1 VLSLYHL
8 LDPEVLANPYP
19 LFRRL
24 RTEDPVHWDPF
35 LHAWVVTRYPDV
47 LEVLLNFSADRTP
60 TPAQLDEMGLSSLSP
75 IARVMVKQMLFLD
88 APAHT
93 RLRGLSAKAFT
104 PARVEELRGHITD
117 IVNQLLDG
125 IQSRGQMD
133 VIAELAEPL
142 PAIVTAEM
150 LGVPTEDHNKLKVW
164 SADFAEMLGNFQ
176 HNPERYPTVLK
187 AVANLTEYF
196 QNAIREQRDRPRAG
210 LIHSLLTAEIDGDR
224 LTEEE
229 VIANCIVTMVGGQ
242 ETTTNL
248 IGNGLLTLLR
258 NPAEMEKLRNDPALI
273 PSAVEEMLRYESP
286 SQHTARMCPSERTMG
301 GKVIQKRQAV
311 IAIMAAANRDP
322 ERFPDPDR
330 FDITRKDNR
339 HLAFG
344 YAAHY
349 CFGAPLARV
358 EGQVVFE
365 ALLRRIAD
373 ITLEPAP
380 IEWRSNLGLRGLK
393 ALHVKF
399 AGQSAR
405 SSAGQ
410 SQDRSLPATPQ
421 PPAIAA
427 TQAASPSSS
436 ARCPFDGHDAQTM
449 KSEAIKPEG
458 IKPEGSKE
466 DKQPELKRDAAKRD
480 DVKLS
485 EKQELIRKYL
495 QSRVAHKAEDAPAIA
510 RSERGPAP
518 LSFAQEQIWLHGQFA
533 KDLYNESVTVY
544 RRGPLDLATLRRS
557 LAEIIRRHEAW
568 RTTFKAVDG
577 HPVQI
582 VQPPFEPSIEAIDL
596 RHLEAAQREPEAL
609 RLAREQARAPFD
621 MERGPLLRAMLVQ
634 LDQEEFQ
641 LYLFL
646 HHIIFD
652 GFSIYRVF
660 LPELVTVYNAF
671 LAGKPSPLAELSLQ
685 YPDFAHWQRESL
697 GSPQLNESR
706 AYWSSQLDGELPV
719 LELPTDRPRPAVQS
733 FRGAMQRF
741 AFSRELSDRLH
752 ELAKRE
758 HTSFFTTILAGFAA
772 LLRRYS
778 GQQDLVIG
786 TVTSGRKR
794 SELEMLLGCFQ
805 NPLALRLKLAGDPSF
820 RELLAHAR
828 EVTLGALSHDD
839 APFER
844 LVEELSVRRD
854 TSRNPIFPVMFS
866 LVPPTAAFETGWDL
880 NQLDLEIGTAKFDLD
895 LELDD
900 RPEGLLGRFVY
911 STDLFDAST
920 MARMAGHFQT
930 MLEAI
935 VADPEEKISRLPMLT
950 AAEKRQIAEWN
961 STETEYPAA
970 LCMHEL
976 VDAQAARTPSAIAV
990 EHADQRLTYLEL
1002 EQRAN
1007 QLAQFLKRRG
1017 VGPESR
1023 VGICLRR
1030 SLELPVALL
1039 AVLKA
1044 GGACVP
1050 LDPAYPK
1057 ERLTYMLEDSQTS
1070 LVLTQPGLLAEVTD
1084 FDAEVVAL
1092 DADWKAF
1099 SGESKEGVAS
1109 GVKPE
1114 NLAYIIYTSG
1124 STGKPRGVLLS
1135 HLGLVN
1141 HNIAAIKL
1149 FDITPADRMAQFA
1162 SISFD
1167 IAIEEIFPTWM
1178 AGAALVIRE
1187 ENASLAVGD
1196 FLRWVTERRVT
1207 VLDLPTA
1214 YWHELV
1220 GELSES
1226 TIGLPESLRMVIV
1239 GGEKA
1244 SLAALATWHKLA
1256 GDRVRWVNTYGPTET
1271 SVIVTAFEPTNWKEI
1286 AAALPI
1292 GRPIANTKIHIL
1304 DEQLQQLPVGIPGD
1318 LFVAGPGLARG
1329 YLNRPEITAEKF
1341 IANPFS
1347 DQPGSRMYKTGDR
1360 ARYLASGEIEF
1371 AGRTDDQVKIRGY
1384 RVELKEIEAVL
1395 ASFPGLR
1402 EVVVVARENGTDKHL
1417 AAYVVPSREQA
1428 PTGSELRLFLKQKLP
1443 HYMVPSAF
1451 VVLETMPKTPNGK
1464 VDRRGMPAPQ
1474 PADFAEAN
1482 EYVAPTDDLENQLA
1496 RIWAVVLGKDKIGI
1510 RDNFFDLGGH
1520 SLLAARLMHRIEQTL
1535 GQRLPLAA
1543 LLQAPT
1549 VEQFAAVLRQE
1560 GWSASWSSLVAIQGE
1575 GSRPPFFCV
1584 HGVGGNVVGFRDL
1597 ARLMGPEQ
1605 PFYALQPE
1613 GLDGTRPCL
1622 TSVSEMAERY
1632 IKEIRRV
1639 QPEGPYRI
1647 GGYSFGGLVAY
1658 EMAQQLRA
1666 QEQEVSL
1673 LALFDTYP
1681 GKMESRSSQLR
1692 NLSKL
1697 SFKDAATFLVKKGS
1711 FVLMT
1716 LGKRLELQMLP
1727 KALRNVRQACA
1738 KAAAGYDVQPYAGQV
1753 TLFRVKEKSVGS
1765 LNDPYAIWWRV
1776 AAGGVDLREI
1786 SGDHLS
1792 LLKQPQ
1798 VRFLAE
1804 ELNRALEASSNSP
1817 IESPLVAAGSY

>member
-1 VLSLYHL
+1 LSLYHL
-8 LDPEVLANPYP
+8 LEPEVLANPYP

-24 RTEDPVHWDPF
+24 RSEDPVHWDPY

-93 RLRGLSAKAFT
+93 RLRGLSSKAFT
-104 PARVEELRGHITD
+104 PARVEELRGHIQD
-117 IVNQLLDG
+117 IVNNLLDG
-125 IQSRGQMD
+125 IQSKGEMD
-133 VIAELAEPL
+133 VIADLAEPL

-150 LGVPTEDHNKLKVW
+150 LGVPTSDHVQLKLW

-176 HNPERYPTVLK
+176 HNPERYPRVLK
-187 AVANLTEYF
+187 AVASLTEYF
-196 QNAIREQRDRPRAG
+196 QNAIREQRENPREG
-210 LIHSLLTAEIDGDR
+210 LIHSLMTAEIDGDR
-224 LTEEE
+224 LTDEE

-258 NPAEMEKLRNDPALI
+258 NPAEKEKLRNDSSLI

-286 SQHTARMCPSERTMG
+286 SQHTARMCPSDREMG
-301 GKVIQKRQAV
+301 GKLIQKRQAV
-311 IAIMAAANRDP
+311 IAVMAAANRDP

-344 YAAHY
+344 YAAHF

-365 ALLRRIAD
+365 ALLRRLTD
-373 ITLEPAP
+373 LTLVPEP

-393 ALHVKF
+393 SLKVKF
-399 AGQSAR
+399 GGESAAK
-405 SSAGQ
+405 SSERQ
-410 SQDRSLPATPQ
+410 PQQVSLPVTP
-421 PPAIAA
+421 AA
-427 TQAASPSSS
+427 QG
-436 ARCPFDGHDAQTM
+436 RCPYEAQE
-449 KSEAIKPEG
+449 SPQ
-458 IKPEGSKE
+458 
-466 DKQPELKRDAAKRD
+466 KQTRQN
-480 DVKLS
+480 S
-485 EKQELIRKYL
+485 GQESRQDLIRKYL
-495 QSRVAHKAEDAPAIA
+495 QSRIAHNVEDTPTIP
-510 RSERGPAP
+510 RFEPGPAP

-533 KDLYNESVTVY
+533 QGLYNESVTVY
-544 RRGPLDLATLRRS
+544 RQGPLDLPTLQRS

-568 RTTFKAVDG
+568 RTTFKAIDG
-577 HPVQI
+577 RPVQI
-582 VQPPFEPSIEAIDL
+582 VQPPFELNIEAVDL
-596 RHLEAAQREPEAL
+596 RELAPDQREPEAL

-621 MERGPLLRAMLVQ
+621 MERGPLLRAMLVR
-634 LDQEEFQ
+634 LGEEEYR

-671 LAGKPSPLAELSLQ
+671 LAGKSSPLPELRLHYS
-685 YPDFAHWQRESL
+685 DFAYWQRESL
-697 GSPQLNESR
+697 DSARLNESR
-706 AYWSSQLDGELPV
+706 AYWSTQLDGELPV
-719 LELPTDRPRPAVQS
+719 LELPADRPRPAMQS

-741 AFSRELSDRLH
+741 AFSRNLSDRLH
-752 ELAKRE
+752 QLAQRE
-758 HTSFFTTILAGFAA
+758 NTSFFTTILAGFTA

-778 GQQDLVIG
+778 AQQDFVIG

-805 NPLALRLKLAGDPSF
+805 NPLALRLKLDGDPSF

-854 TSRNPIFPVMFS
+854 TSRNPLFPVMFS
-866 LVPPTAAFETGWDL
+866 LVPPTAAFEPGWDL

-900 RPEGLLGRFVY
+900 RPEGLFGRFVY
-911 STDLFDAST
+911 STDLFDAAT
-920 MARMAGHFQT
+920 MERMAGHFQT

-935 VADPEEKISRLPMLT
+935 VADPEQKLSRLPMLT
-950 AAEKRQIAEWN
+950 AAEKQQLTDWNCTDAEFP
-961 STETEYPAA
+961 SE

-976 VDAQAARTPSAIAV
+976 VEAQAARTPSAIAV
-990 EHADQRLTYLEL
+990 EHGDQRLTYREL

-1007 QLAQFLKRRG
+1007 QLAHFLTRRG

-1057 ERLTYMLEDSQTS
+1057 ERLAYMLEDSQTS

-1084 FDAEVVAL
+1084 FDAEIIAL
-1092 DADWKAF
+1092 DAGWNSFFA
-1099 SGESKEGVAS
+1099 ESRESLRSA
-1109 GVKPE
+1109 VKPE
-1114 NLAYIIYTSG
+1114 NLAYVIYTSG

-1135 HLGLVN
+1135 HRGLVN
-1141 HNIAAIKL
+1141 HNTAAVNL
-1149 FDITPADRMAQFA
+1149 FGITPADRMAQFA

-1167 IAIEEIFPTWM
+1167 IAIEEIFPTWI

-1187 ENASLAVGD
+1187 EDASLAVGD
-1196 FLRWVTERRVT
+1196 FLRWVSERSVT
-1207 VLDLPTA
+1207 ALDLPTA

-1226 TIGLPESLRMVIV
+1226 TLQLPESLRIVIV

-1244 SLAALATWHKLA
+1244 SSAALAAWHKLA
-1256 GDRVRWVNTYGPTET
+1256 GSRVRWVNTYGPTET
-1271 SVIVTAFEPTNWKEI
+1271 SVIVTSFEPKNWEEI
-1286 AAALPI
+1286 PPILPI

-1304 DEQLQQLPVGIPGD
+1304 DEHLQPLPVGIPGD
-1318 LFVAGPGLARG
+1318 LFVSGPGLARG

-1341 IANPFS
+1341 VRDPISSVAEA
-1347 DQPGSRMYKTGDR
+1347 RMYKTGDR
-1360 ARYLASGEIEF
+1360 ARYLANGEIEF

-1384 RVELKEIEAVL
+1384 RVELKEIESVL
-1395 ASFPGLR
+1395 GSYAGVR
-1402 EVVVVARENGTDKHL
+1402 EVVVVARENARENGPGDKHL
-1417 AAYVVPSREQA
+1417 AAYVVPSRDQA
-1428 PTGSELRLFLKQKLP
+1428 PTGSELRSYLKQKLP

-1451 VVLETMPKTPNGK
+1451 VLLEAMPKTPNGK
-1464 VDRRGMPAPQ
+1464 VDRRAMPTPKS
-1474 PADFAEAN
+1474 ADFTEPN
-1482 EYVAPTDDLENQLA
+1482 EYVAPTDELENNLV
-1496 RIWAVVLGKDKIGI
+1496 RIWCAVLGKEKIGT

-1549 VEQFAAVLRQE
+1549 VEQFAALLRQE
-1560 GWSASWSSLVAIQGE
+1560 GWSASWSSLVAIQPE
-1575 GSRPPFFCV
+1575 GSRAPFFCV

-1597 ARLMGPEQ
+1597 ARHMGTDQ
-1605 PFYALQPE
+1605 PFYALQPQ
-1613 GLDGTRPCL
+1613 GLDGKRPCL
-1622 TSVSEMAERY
+1622 SSVTEMAENY
-1632 IKEIRRV
+1632 IREIRRV

-1681 GKMESRSSQLR
+1681 GKMESRGSQLR
-1692 NLSKL
+1692 NLRKL
-1697 SFKDAATFLVKKGS
+1697 PLKDAVSFIVKKGS

-1716 LGKRLELQMLP
+1716 LRKRLELQMLP
-1727 KALRNVRQACA
+1727 RPLRNVRQACA
-1738 KAAAGYDVQPYAGQV
+1738 KAAAGYTVQPYAGQV

-1792 LLKQPQ
+1792 LLKEPQ
-1798 VRFLAE
+1798 VRLLAE
-1804 ELNRALEASSNSP
+1804 ELNDALGHSSFAGEGS
-1817 IESPLVAAGSY
+1817 LVAAVSF

>member
-1 VLSLYHL
+1 LESRDSALSLYHL
-8 LDPEVLANPYP
+8 LEPEVLANPYP
-19 LFRRL
+19 LFQRL
-24 RTEDPVHWDPF
+24 RSEDPVHWDPF

-60 TPAQLDEMGLSSLSP
+60 TPAQLDEMGLSSLNP
-75 IARVMVKQMLFLD
+75 IARVMVKQMLFMD

-93 RLRGLSAKAFT
+93 RLRGLSSKAFT
-104 PARVEELRGHITD
+104 PARVEELRGHIKD
-117 IVNQLLDG
+117 IVNQLLDR
-125 IQSRGQMD
+125 IQSKGAMD
-133 VIAELAEPL
+133 VIADLAEPL

-150 LGVPTEDHNKLKVW
+150 LGVPTSDHIQLKLW

-176 HNPERYPTVLK
+176 HNPERYPQVLK

-196 QNAIREQRDRPRAG
+196 QNAIREQRVHPRHG
-210 LIHSLLTAEIDGDR
+210 LIQSLMTAEIDGDR

-248 IGNGLLTLLR
+248 IANGLLTLLR
-258 NPAEMEKLRNDPALI
+258 HPAELEKLRNDASLI

-286 SQHTARMCPSERTMG
+286 SQHTARMCPSDRELG
-301 GKVIQKRQAV
+301 GKLIQKRQAV
-311 IAIMAAANRDP
+311 IAVMAAANRDP

-344 YAAHY
+344 YAAHF

-365 ALLRRIAD
+365 ALLRRLPELA
-373 ITLEPAP
+373 LVPEA

-393 ALHVKF
+393 SLRVTF
-399 AGQSAR
+399 GGSSTTLVQSRQSQPAAIV
-405 SSAGQ
+405 STLPNA
-410 SQDRSLPATPQ
+410 SQDR
-421 PPAIAA
+421 
-427 TQAASPSSS
+427 
-436 ARCPFDGHDAQTM
+436 CPFEAQERGL
-449 KSEAIKPEG
+449 KSNEKPEASLG
-458 IKPEGSKE
+458 
-466 DKQPELKRDAAKRD
+466 
-480 DVKLS
+480 
-485 EKQELIRKYL
+485 EKQDLIRKYL
-495 QSRVAHKAEDAPAIA
+495 QSRTLHKTTDTTDIPHREAA
-510 RSERGPAP
+510 PAP

-544 RRGPLDLATLRRS
+544 RQGALDVPTLRRS
-557 LAEIIRRHEAW
+557 LAEIVRRHEAW
-568 RTTFKAVDG
+568 RTTFKSVDG

-582 VQPPFEPSIEAIDL
+582 VQPPFEPSVEAVDL
-596 RHLEAAQREPEAL
+596 RNLAADQREPEAL
-609 RLAREQARAPFD
+609 RLARQQARVPFD
-621 MERGPLLRAMLVQ
+621 LERGPLLRAMLVR
-634 LDQEEFQ
+634 LGDEEYR

-671 LAGKPSPLAELSLQ
+671 LAGKPSPLPELRLQ
-685 YPDFAHWQRESL
+685 YPDFARWQRESL
-697 GSPQLNESR
+697 GSVQLNESR
-706 AYWSSQLDGELPV
+706 AYWSAQLDGQLPV
-719 LELPTDRPRPAVQS
+719 LELPTDRPRPAMQT
-733 FRGAMQRF
+733 FRGAIHRF
-741 AFSRELSDRLH
+741 AFSRNLSDRLH
-752 ELAKRE
+752 QLAQLE
-758 HTSFFTTILAGFAA
+758 NTSFFTTILAGFTA

-778 GQQDLVIG
+778 SQRDFVIG

-805 NPLALRLKLAGDPSF
+805 NPLALRLKLEGDPSF

-828 EVTLGALSHDD
+828 EVTLGALAHDD

-854 TSRNPIFPVMFS
+854 TSRNPLFPVMFS
-866 LVPPTAAFETGWDL
+866 LVPPTAAFEAGWDL

-911 STDLFDAST
+911 STDLFDAAT
-920 MARMAGHFQT
+920 MERMAGHFET

-935 VADPEEKISRLPMLT
+935 VADPEQNISRLPMLT
-950 AAEKRQIAEWN
+950 AAERQQLTDWN
-961 STETEYPAA
+961 RTDTKFPSDR
-970 LCMHEL
+970 CVHQL
-976 VDAQAARTPSAIAV
+976 VEAQAARTPNAVAV
-990 EHADQRLTYLEL
+990 EHGGQHLSYREL

-1007 QLAQFLKRRG
+1007 QLARFMKRRG

-1057 ERLTYMLEDSQTS
+1057 ERLAYMLEDSQTS

-1084 FDAEVVAL
+1084 FNAEIITL
-1092 DADWKAF
+1092 DAGWNAF
-1099 SGESKEGVAS
+1099 ASESS
-1109 GVKPE
+1109 E
-1114 NLAYIIYTSG
+1114 NLRNEVTPDDLAYVIYTSG
-1124 STGKPRGVLLS
+1124 STGQPRGVLLS
-1135 HLGLVN
+1135 HRGLVN
-1141 HNIAAIKL
+1141 HNTAAVKL
-1149 FDITPADRMAQFA
+1149 FGMTSADRMAQFA

-1167 IAIEEIFPTWM
+1167 IAIEEIFPTWI

-1187 ENASLAVGD
+1187 EDASLAVGD
-1196 FLRWVTERRVT
+1196 FLRWVNERKVT
-1207 VLDLPTA
+1207 ALDLPTA

-1226 TIGLPESLRMVIV
+1226 TLRLPESLRIVIV

-1244 SLAALATWHKLA
+1244 SSAALAAWHRLA
-1256 GDRVRWVNTYGPTET
+1256 GSRVRWVNTYGPTET
-1271 SVIVTAFEPTNWKEI
+1271 SVIVTSFEPENWENI
-1286 AAALPI
+1286 PSILPI
-1292 GRPIANTKIHIL
+1292 GRPIANTRIHIL
-1304 DEQLQQLPVGIPGD
+1304 DEHLQPLPVGIPGD

-1341 IANPFS
+1341 IPDSFS
-1347 DQPGSRMYKTGDR
+1347 SEPGARMYKTGDR
-1360 ARYLASGEIEF
+1360 ARYLANGEIEF

-1384 RVELKEIEAVL
+1384 RVELKEIESVL
-1395 ASFPGLR
+1395 GSYPGVR
-1402 EVVVVARENGTDKHL
+1402 EVVVVAREGIARENGPADKHL
-1417 AAYVVPSREQA
+1417 AAYVVPTRDQT
-1428 PTGSELRLFLKQKLP
+1428 PTGSELRTYLKQKLP

-1451 VVLETMPKTPNGK
+1451 VLLESMPKTPNGK
-1464 VDRRGMPAPQ
+1464 VDRRAMPAPQ
-1474 PADFAEAN
+1474 AADFAEAN
-1482 EYVAPTDDLENQLA
+1482 EYVAPSSELEANLVK
-1496 RIWAVVLGKDKIGI
+1496 IWCAVLGKEKIGI

-1549 VEQFAAVLRQE
+1549 VEQFATLLRQE
-1560 GWSASWSSLVAIQGE
+1560 GWSASWSSLVAMRSE
-1575 GSRPPFFCV
+1575 GSRAPFFCV

-1597 ARLMGPEQ
+1597 VRHLGPEQ
-1605 PFYALQPE
+1605 PFYALQPQ
-1613 GLDGTRPCL
+1613 GLDGQRPCVS
-1622 TSVSEMAERY
+1622 SVPEMAESYLR
-1632 IKEIRRV
+1632 EIRRV

-1666 QEQEVSL
+1666 QDQEVSL

-1681 GKMESRSSQLR
+1681 GKMESRTSQLR
-1692 NLSKL
+1692 NLTKIPL
-1697 SFKDAATFLVKKGS
+1697 KEAAMFLIKKGS

-1716 LGKRLELQMLP
+1716 LRKRLELSFLP
-1727 KALRNVRQACA
+1727 RPLRNVRRACA
-1738 KAAAGYDVQPYAGQV
+1738 SAAAAYNVEPYAGQV

-1765 LNDPYAIWWRV
+1765 LDDPYAIWWRV

-1786 SGDHLS
+1786 NGDHLS
-1792 LLKQPQ
+1792 LLKEPQ

-1804 ELNRALEASSNSP
+1804 ELNRSLDQSSSGDR
-1817 IESPLVAAGSY
+1817 SLVAAVSY

>member
-1 VLSLYHL
+1 LSLYHL
-8 LDPEVLANPYP
+8 LEPEVLANPYP
-19 LFRRL
+19 LFHRL
-24 RTEDPVHWDPF
+24 RAEDPVHWDPF

-93 RLRGLSAKAFT
+93 RLRGLSSKAFT
-104 PARVEELRGHITD
+104 PARVEELRGHIQD
-117 IVNQLLDG
+117 IVNHLLDG
-125 IQSRGQMD
+125 IQAKGDMD
-133 VIAELAEPL
+133 VIADLAEPL

-150 LGVPTEDHNKLKVW
+150 LGVPTRDHVKLKLW

-196 QNAIREQRDRPRAG
+196 QKAIREQRETPREG

-258 NPAEMEKLRNDPALI
+258 NPAEMERLRNDSSLI

-286 SQHTARMCPSERTMG
+286 SQHTARMCPSDREMG
-301 GKVIQKRQAV
+301 GKLIQKRQAV
-311 IAIMAAANRDP
+311 IAVMAAANRDP
-322 ERFPDPDR
+322 ERFPEPDQ

-344 YAAHY
+344 YAAHF

-365 ALLRRIAD
+365 ALLRRLGD
-373 ITLEPAP
+373 IRLEPQA

-393 ALHVKF
+393 SLRVKF
-399 AGQSAR
+399 GVKFGEQSATQPQ
-405 SSAGQ
+405 Q
-410 SQDRSLPATPQ
+410 SKATPAL
-421 PPAIAA
+421 PE
-427 TQAASPSSS
+427 ASA
-436 ARCPFDGHDAQTM
+436 ARCPFEGHGSGVQQAVTQ
-449 KSEAIKPEG
+449 EAT
-458 IKPEGSKE
+458 KE
-466 DKQPELKRDAAKRD
+466 TNGTRD
-480 DVKLS
+480 
-485 EKQELIRKYL
+485 EKQERIRKYL
-495 QSRVAHKAEDAPAIA
+495 QARVSHKEEEAAAIA

-544 RRGPLDLATLRRS
+544 RQGPLDLPTLQRS
-557 LAEIIRRHEAW
+557 LNEIVRRHEAW
-568 RTTFKAVDG
+568 RTTFKAIDG
-577 HPVQI
+577 QPMQI
-582 VQPPFEPSIEAIDL
+582 VQPPFEPSIEAVDL
-596 RHLEAAQREPEAL
+596 RKLAVERREPEAL
-609 RLAREQARAPFD
+609 RLARAQARVPYD
-621 MERGPLLRAMLVQ
+621 MERGPLLRAMLVR
-634 LDQEEFQ
+634 LGDEEYRF
-641 LYLFL
+641 YLFL

-671 LAGKPSPLAELSLQ
+671 LAGRTSPLPELRLQ
-685 YPDFAHWQRESL
+685 YADFAHWQRESL
-697 GSPQLNESR
+697 GSVQLNESR
-706 AYWSSQLDGELPV
+706 AYWSAQLDGELPV
-719 LELPTDRPRPAVQS
+719 LELPTDHPRPAMQS

-741 AFSRELSDRLH
+741 AFSRDLSDRLH
-752 ELAKRE
+752 QLAQRE
-758 HTSFFTTILAGFAA
+758 NTSFFTTILAGFAA

-778 GQQDLVIG
+778 GQQDFVIG

-794 SELEMLLGCFQ
+794 SELEALLGCFQ

-854 TSRNPIFPVMFS
+854 TSRNPLFPVMFS
-866 LVPPTAAFETGWDL
+866 LVPPTAAFESGWDL

-900 RPEGLLGRFVY
+900 RPEGLFGRFVY

-920 MARMAGHFQT
+920 MARMAGHFET

-935 VADPEEKISRLPMLT
+935 VADPEQKVSRLPMLT
-950 AAEKRQIAEWN
+950 AAEKLQLAQWN
-961 STETEYPAA
+961 QTETEFPRE
-970 LCMHEL
+970 LCIHEL
-976 VDAQAARTPSAIAV
+976 VEAQAARTPNAIAV
-990 EHADQRLTYLEL
+990 EYADQRLTYREL
-1002 EQRAN
+1002 VERAN
-1007 QLAQFLKRRG
+1007 QLAHFLRRRG
-1017 VGPESR
+1017 VERESR

-1057 ERLTYMLEDSQTS
+1057 ERLEYMLEDSQTA

-1084 FDAEVVAL
+1084 FNAEMVTL
-1092 DADWKAF
+1092 DADWNSF
-1099 SGESKEGVAS
+1099 SRESTENVRS
-1109 GVKPE
+1109 DVKPD
-1114 NLAYIIYTSG
+1114 NLAYLIYTSG
-1124 STGKPRGVLLS
+1124 STGKPRGVLLT

-1141 HNIAAIKL
+1141 HNAAAVKL
-1149 FDITPADRMAQFA
+1149 FGITPADRMAQFA

-1167 IAIEEIFPTWM
+1167 IAIEEIFPTWI

-1187 ENASLAVGD
+1187 EDASLAVGD
-1196 FLRWVTERRVT
+1196 FLRWVSERKVT
-1207 VLDLPTA
+1207 ALDLPTA

-1226 TIGLPESLRMVIV
+1226 TLKLPESLRIVIV

-1244 SLAALATWHKLA
+1244 SSTKLAAWRKVA
-1256 GDRVRWVNTYGPTET
+1256 GSRVRWVNTYGPTET
-1271 SVIVTAFEPTNWKEI
+1271 SVIVTAFEPDSSEEI
-1286 AAALPI
+1286 PAILPI

-1304 DEQLQQLPVGIPGD
+1304 DANLQPLPVGIPGD
-1318 LFVAGPGLARG
+1318 LYVSGPGLARG
-1329 YLNRPEITAEKF
+1329 YLNRPEVTAEKF
-1341 IANPFS
+1341 ISDPFAA
-1347 DQPGSRMYKTGDR
+1347 QPGARMYKTGDV

-1384 RVELKEIEAVL
+1384 RVELKEIESVLGSYAAV
-1395 ASFPGLR
+1395 R
-1402 EVVVVARENGTDKHL
+1402 EVVVVARETDGGKNL
-1417 AAYVVPSREQA
+1417 VAYVVPAREQV
-1428 PTGSELRLFLKQKLP
+1428 PTGSELRAYLKQRLP

-1451 VVLETMPKTPNGK
+1451 VLLEAMPKTPNGK
-1464 VDRRGMPAPQ
+1464 VDRRGMPAPK
-1474 PADFAEAN
+1474 PADFTEPN
-1482 EYVAPTDDLENQLA
+1482 EYIAPTDELEKQLTK
-1496 RIWAVVLGKDKIGI
+1496 IWAAVLSKESIGI

-1549 VEQFAAVLRQE
+1549 VEQFAALLRQE
-1560 GWSASWSSLVAIQGE
+1560 GWSASWSSLVAIQAE

-1597 ARLMGPEQ
+1597 ARHMGPEQ
-1605 PFYALQPE
+1605 PFYALQPQ
-1613 GLDGTRPCL
+1613 GLDGQRPCL
-1622 TSVSEMAERY
+1622 TSVPEMAERY
-1632 IKEIRRV
+1632 LREIRRV

-1681 GKMESRSSQLR
+1681 GKMESRASQMR

-1697 SFKDAATFLVKKGS
+1697 PLKEALLFLVKKGS
-1711 FVLMT
+1711 FVMMT
-1716 LGKRLELQMLP
+1716 LRKRLELQMLP
-1727 KALRNVRQACA
+1727 RALRNVRQACA
-1738 KAAAGYDVQPYAGQV
+1738 AAAAGYDVQPYDGQV
-1753 TLFRVKEKSVGS
+1753 TLFRVKEKSAGS
-1765 LNDPYAIWWRV
+1765 LVARRRRRRRPARNQRRPPQPAQGAASP
-1776 AAGGVDLREI
+1776 AAGRRIE
-1786 SGDHLS
+1786 
-1792 LLKQPQ
+1792 
-1798 VRFLAE
+1798 R
-1804 ELNRALEASSNSP
+1804 RAR
-1817 IESPLVAAGSY
+1817 SPLLSRKFSRGGRELLSWISRSRSKFGPETN

>member
-1 VLSLYHL
+1 VSSSTKTPPRPESRDSALSLYHL
-8 LDPEVLANPYP
+8 LEPEVLANPYP
-19 LFRRL
+19 LFHRL
-24 RTEDPVHWDPF
+24 RAEDPVHWDPF

-93 RLRGLSAKAFT
+93 RLRGLSSKAFT
-104 PARVEELRGHITD
+104 PARVEELRGHIQD
-117 IVNQLLDG
+117 IVNHLLDG
-125 IQSRGQMD
+125 IQAKGDMD
-133 VIAELAEPL
+133 VIADLAEPL

-150 LGVPTEDHNKLKVW
+150 LGVPTRDHVKLKLW

-196 QNAIREQRDRPRAG
+196 QKAIREQRETPREG

-258 NPAEMEKLRNDPALI
+258 NPAEMERLRNDSSLI

-286 SQHTARMCPSERTMG
+286 SQHTARMCPSDREMG
-301 GKVIQKRQAV
+301 GKLIQKRQAV
-311 IAIMAAANRDP
+311 IAVMAAANRDP
-322 ERFPDPDR
+322 ERFPEPDQ

-344 YAAHY
+344 YAAHF

-365 ALLRRIAD
+365 ALLRRLGD
-373 ITLEPAP
+373 IRLEPQA

-393 ALHVKF
+393 SLRVKF
-399 AGQSAR
+399 GVKFGEQSATQPQ
-405 SSAGQ
+405 Q
-410 SQDRSLPATPQ
+410 SKATPAL
-421 PPAIAA
+421 PE
-427 TQAASPSSS
+427 ASA
-436 ARCPFDGHDAQTM
+436 ARCPFEGHGSGVQQAVTQ
-449 KSEAIKPEG
+449 EAT
-458 IKPEGSKE
+458 KE
-466 DKQPELKRDAAKRD
+466 TNGTRD
-480 DVKLS
+480 
-485 EKQELIRKYL
+485 EKQERIRKYL
-495 QSRVAHKAEDAPAIA
+495 QARVSHKEEEAAAIA

-544 RRGPLDLATLRRS
+544 RQGPLDLPTLQRS
-557 LAEIIRRHEAW
+557 LNEIVRRHEAW
-568 RTTFKAVDG
+568 RTTFKAIDG
-577 HPVQI
+577 QPMQI
-582 VQPPFEPSIEAIDL
+582 VQPPFEPSIEAVDL
-596 RHLEAAQREPEAL
+596 RKLAVERREPEAL
-609 RLAREQARAPFD
+609 RLARAQARVPYD
-621 MERGPLLRAMLVQ
+621 MERGPLLRAMLVR
-634 LDQEEFQ
+634 LGDEEYRF
-641 LYLFL
+641 YHFL

-671 LAGKPSPLAELSLQ
+671 LAGRTSPLPELRLQ
-685 YPDFAHWQRESL
+685 YADFAHWQRESL
-697 GSPQLNESR
+697 GSVQLNESR
-706 AYWSSQLDGELPV
+706 AYWSAQLDGELPV
-719 LELPTDRPRPAVQS
+719 LELPTDHPRPAMQS

-741 AFSRELSDRLH
+741 AFSRDLSDRLH
-752 ELAKRE
+752 QLAQRE
-758 HTSFFTTILAGFAA
+758 NTSFFTTILAGFAA

-778 GQQDLVIG
+778 GQQDFVIG

-794 SELEMLLGCFQ
+794 SELEALLGCFQ

-854 TSRNPIFPVMFS
+854 TSRNPLFPVMFS
-866 LVPPTAAFETGWDL
+866 LVPPTAAFESGWDL

-900 RPEGLLGRFVY
+900 RPEGLFGRFVY

-920 MARMAGHFQT
+920 MARMAGHFET

-935 VADPEEKISRLPMLT
+935 VADPEQKVSRLPMLT
-950 AAEKRQIAEWN
+950 AAEKLQLAQWN
-961 STETEYPAA
+961 QTETEFPRE
-970 LCMHEL
+970 LCIHEL
-976 VDAQAARTPSAIAV
+976 VEAQAARTPNAIAV
-990 EHADQRLTYLEL
+990 EYADQRLTYREL
-1002 EQRAN
+1002 VERAN
-1007 QLAQFLKRRG
+1007 QLAHFLRRRG
-1017 VGPESR
+1017 VERESR

-1057 ERLTYMLEDSQTS
+1057 ERLEYMLEDSQTA

-1084 FDAEVVAL
+1084 FNAEMVTL
-1092 DADWKAF
+1092 DADWNSF
-1099 SGESKEGVAS
+1099 SRESTENVRS
-1109 GVKPE
+1109 DVKPD
-1114 NLAYIIYTSG
+1114 NLAYLIYTSG
-1124 STGKPRGVLLS
+1124 STGKPRGVLLT

-1141 HNIAAIKL
+1141 HNAAAVKL
-1149 FDITPADRMAQFA
+1149 FGITPADRMAQFA

-1167 IAIEEIFPTWM
+1167 IAIEEIFPTWI

-1187 ENASLAVGD
+1187 EDASLAVGD
-1196 FLRWVTERRVT
+1196 FLRWVSERKVT
-1207 VLDLPTA
+1207 ALDLPTA

-1226 TIGLPESLRMVIV
+1226 TLKLPESLRIVIV

-1244 SLAALATWHKLA
+1244 SSTKLAAWRKVA
-1256 GDRVRWVNTYGPTET
+1256 GSRVRWVNTYGPTET
-1271 SVIVTAFEPTNWKEI
+1271 SVIVTAFEPDSSEEI
-1286 AAALPI
+1286 PAILPI

-1304 DEQLQQLPVGIPGD
+1304 DANLQPLPVGIPGD
-1318 LFVAGPGLARG
+1318 LYVSGPGLARG
-1329 YLNRPEITAEKF
+1329 YLNRPEVTAEKF
-1341 IANPFS
+1341 ISDPFAA
-1347 DQPGSRMYKTGDR
+1347 QPGARMYKTGDV

-1384 RVELKEIEAVL
+1384 RVELKEIESVLGSYAAV
-1395 ASFPGLR
+1395 R
-1402 EVVVVARENGTDKHL
+1402 EVVVVARETDGGKNL
-1417 AAYVVPSREQA
+1417 VAYVVPAREQV
-1428 PTGSELRLFLKQKLP
+1428 PTGSELRAYLKQRLP

-1451 VVLETMPKTPNGK
+1451 VLLEAMPKTPNGK
-1464 VDRRGMPAPQ
+1464 VDRRGMPAPK
-1474 PADFAEAN
+1474 PADFTEPN
-1482 EYVAPTDDLENQLA
+1482 EYIAPTDELEKQLTK
-1496 RIWAVVLGKDKIGI
+1496 IWAAVLSKESIGI

-1549 VEQFAAVLRQE
+1549 VEQFAALLRQE
-1560 GWSASWSSLVAIQGE
+1560 GWSASWSSLVAIQAE

-1597 ARLMGPEQ
+1597 ARHMGPEQ
-1605 PFYALQPE
+1605 PFYALQPQ
-1613 GLDGTRPCL
+1613 GLDGQRPCL
-1622 TSVSEMAERY
+1622 TSVPEMAERY
-1632 IKEIRRV
+1632 LREIRRV

-1681 GKMESRSSQLR
+1681 GKMESRASQMR

-1697 SFKDAATFLVKKGS
+1697 PLKEALLFLVKKGS
-1711 FVLMT
+1711 FVMMT
-1716 LGKRLELQMLP
+1716 LRKRLELQMLP
-1727 KALRNVRQACA
+1727 RALRNVRQACA
-1738 KAAAGYDVQPYAGQV
+1738 AAAAGYDVQPYDGQV
-1753 TLFRVKEKSVGS
+1753 TLFRVKEKSAGS
-1765 LNDPYAIWWRV
+1765 LDDPYAIWWRV

-1792 LLKQPQ
+1792 LLKEPQ
-1798 VRFLAE
+1798 VRLLAE
-1804 ELNRALEASSNSP
+1804 ELNDALDHPSSH
-1817 IESPLVAAGSY
+1817 ESSLAVAVSY